1 VETLTLAFLIII
13 AIPII
18 LYLCKLGYA
27 FLIIGARIISNFIP
41 MVAGIVLGVYIS
53 NSGYVIFGI
62 VIIITSVL
70 LGIKWAIYLEDNFWD
85 Q

>member
-18 LYLCKLGYA
+18 LYLCMLGYA